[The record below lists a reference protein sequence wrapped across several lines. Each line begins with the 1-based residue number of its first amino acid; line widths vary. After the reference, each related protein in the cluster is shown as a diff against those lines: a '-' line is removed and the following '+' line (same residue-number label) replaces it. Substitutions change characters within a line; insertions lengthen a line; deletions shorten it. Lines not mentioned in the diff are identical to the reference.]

1 MDLQPRMTPQGPFT
15 RFDNNHINYAT
26 GNFGPLSQTPSLVP
40 TGIRAASS
48 QGIESSGPNGR
59 RTPSRQTCCM
69 KLGKKSR
76 RKLTIDKEN
85 SKNGG
90 GIGCVSG
97 LGLRSQGPQARE
109 FVGISMK

>member
-1 MDLQPRMTPQGPFT
+1 
-15 RFDNNHINYAT
+15 
-26 GNFGPLSQTPSLVP
+26 
-40 TGIRAASS
+40 
-48 QGIESSGPNGR
+48 
-59 RTPSRQTCCM
+59 M

-90 GIGCVSG
+90 SVGCVSG

-109 FVGISMK
+109 FAGISMK